1 MPLTAVSV
9 GSMEPVEETVPGLKR
24 KLEDMEK
31 EHNEL
36 KRKLGALEAE
46 SLQSKTQTKAL
57 TYKLQK
63 VEEENKKL
71 VAENESL
78 RVTKRHMIG
87 IPSGQCRPKRNVKA
101 TRALVQDLDEQYVGI
116 GLHIESLLSS
126 WAVK

>member
-9 GSMEPVEETVPGLKR
+9 GSMEPVEETVPGLKS
-24 KLEDMEK
+24 KLEDTEK
-31 EHNEL
+31 QHNEL

-87 IPSGQCRPKRNVKA
+87 IPSGQ
-101 TRALVQDLDEQYVGI
+101 
-116 GLHIESLLSS
+116 
-126 WAVK
+126 